1 MKSCRHRLLNRK
13 TVCHPDRSPALFLSR
28 PTPAG
33 AFDFGSAGV
42 PPAPLSSN
50 LYYAAA
56 FEFGF
61 AFEFVAA
68 ACFMDGRS

>member
-1 MKSCRHRLLNRK
+1 MKPSPLAESKNC
-13 TVCHPDRSPALFLSR
+13 VHPDRSPAFFLSR
-28 PTPAG
+28 RTPAG
-33 AFDFGSAGV
+33 AFEFRGAGV

-50 LYYAAA
+50 LYYAVA

-68 ACFMDGRS
+68 ACFIDGRS